1 MNSNGS
7 IDILY
12 ANRPI
17 MTTTELYLIRH
28 GIAAE
33 RGTGAD
39 EERALTPDGIRKTQQ
54 VAQRWVELGLQFELI
69 LTSPLVRAQQTA
81 EILKAVGL
89 SQQLEVSDFLVP
101 DGDFEAWFSWFEDW
115 QTGDSTTEH
124 RQGLA
129 IVGHEP
135 DLGEWAE
142 RLIWGEVRHQLV
154 VKKAGI
160 MGLNVPLDDP
170 LGNSQLFWLAPPR
183 LVL

>member
-12 ANRPI
+12 TNRPI

-33 RGTGAD
+33 RGAGAD
-39 EERALTPDGIRKTQQ
+39 GNRALTSEGVHKTQQ
-54 VAQRWVELGLQFELI
+54 VAQRLADLGLQFELT

-81 EILKAVGL
+81 EILKAAGL
-89 SQQLEVSDFLVP
+89 SQQLQVSDFLAP
-101 DGDFEAWFSWFEDW
+101 GGDFEAWFSWFEDW
-115 QTGDSTTEH
+115 QNSD

-142 RLIWGEVRHQLV
+142 RLVWGEVRHQLV

-160 MGLNVPLDDP
+160 IGLNVPLDDP